1 MFVPED
7 FLVTQK
13 SLELS
18 VAMTKMRFCAYFET
32 LTGERNVIGIEK
44 NRFSNKDTSVLK
56 NMSRFT

>member
-1 MFVPED
+1 MLVPED
-7 FLVTQK
+7 FFVTQK
-13 SLELS
+13 SHELS
-18 VAMTKMRFCAYFET
+18 VAMTKMRFCTYFET